1 MKLQYKKYI
10 IFLLGI
16 SILTLGV
23 SMTVKSDIG
32 AGSYDSI
39 NFAIADM
46 LNIKVSLAISITSF
60 MVLIIAAFIR
70 KEAPRITTFITSV
83 IMGLF
88 TDIWVKIV
96 DLIQVNTILNKG
108 LVFTIGMVLVCF
120 GIALYM
126 IPKLPTNPTDDLMIA
141 LTEKKISIKRAKMT
155 IDIICIVLA
164 LILKGPIGI
173 GTIVLTFL
181 VGPTVDIFHNI
192 LIKYISFNKVDESL
206 SI

>member
-108 LVFTIGMVLVCF
+108 LVFIIGMVLVCF

>member
-16 SILTLGV
+16 AILTLGV

-39 NFAIADM
+39 NFAVADM

-60 MVLIIAAFIR
+60 IVLIIAAFIR
-70 KEAPRITTFITSV
+70 REAPRITTFITSV

-108 LVFTIGMVLVCF
+108 LVFIVGMVLVCF

-126 IPKLPTNPTDDLMIA
+126 IPKLPTNPTDDLMVA

-164 LILKGPIGI
+164 FILKGPIGI

-192 LIKYISFNKVDESL
+192 LIKYINFNKVDESL

>member
-1 MKLQYKKYI
+1 MKLQYKKYM

-16 SILTLGV
+16 AILTLGV

-39 NFAIADM
+39 NFAIADI
-46 LNIKVSLAISITSF
+46 LNTKVSLAISMTAF
-60 MVLIIAAFIR
+60 LVLIIKGFI
-70 KEAPRITTFITSV
+70 RITTFITSV

-88 TDIWVKIV
+88 TDVWVKVV
-96 DLIQVNTILNKG
+96 DLIPVDTILNK
-108 LVFTIGMVLVCF
+108 LILFIVGMILVCL

-126 IPKLPTNPTDDLMIA
+126 IPKLPTNPTDDLMVA
-141 LTEKKISIKRAKMT
+141 LTEKKLSIKKSKMI

-164 LILKGPIGI
+164 FILKGPIGI

-181 VGPTVDIFHNI
+181 VGPMVDMFYKI
-192 LIKYISFNKVDESL
+192 LIKYIDFNELEESL
-206 SI
+206 S